1 MSASPLS
8 TSDMTPYVAYWRRS
22 QQQQAAYHARLARQA
37 RMAAT
42 GMATTGMATHL
53 RQHYGVKGII
63 LFGSL
68 VRGDFAAGSDIDLA
82 VEGLLKADFF
92 RALGELNAMT
102 HFWVDLK
109 PLEDLEPRFRERVL
123 STGKEI

>member
-1 MSASPLS
+1 MSTSPLS
-8 TSDMTPYVAYWRRS
+8 TSDIAPYVAYWRRS
-22 QQQQAAYHARLARQA
+22 QQQQAAYHARLAQQA
-37 RMAAT
+37 RTAATYMAA
-42 GMATTGMATHL
+42 HL
-53 RQHYGVKGII
+53 RQHYGVKRII

-123 STGKEI
+123 STGEEI

>member
-1 MSASPLS
+1 MSTSPLS
-8 TSDMTPYVAYWRRS
+8 ASDMTPYVAYWRRS
-22 QQQQAAYHARLARQA
+22 QQQQAAYHARLAQQA
-37 RMAAT
+37 RIAAT
-42 GMATTGMATHL
+42 GMADHL
-53 RQHYGVKGII
+53 RQQYGVKRII

>member
-8 TSDMTPYVAYWRRS
+8 NSDMAPHVAYWQRS
-22 QQQQAAYHARLARQA
+22 QQRQAAYHARLAQQA

-42 GMATTGMATHL
+42 CVAAHVPH
-53 RQHYGVKGII
+53 HYGVKRII

-68 VRGDFAAGSDIDLA
+68 VRGDFAAGSDSDLA
-82 VEGLLKADFF
+82 VEGLLKTDFF
-92 RALGELNAMT
+92 RALGELNTMT
-102 HFWVDLK
+102 RFWVDLK

-123 STGKEI
+123 STGEEI

>member
-8 TSDMTPYVAYWRRS
+8 TNDMRPYVAYWRRS
-22 QQQQAAYHARLARQA
+22 QQRQAAYHARLAQQA
-37 RMAAT
+37 RMAVT
-42 GMATTGMATHL
+42 HMAAHL
-53 RQHYGVKGII
+53 RQHYGVKRII

-123 STGKEI
+123 STGEEI

>member
-22 QQQQAAYHARLARQA
+22 QQHQAAYHARLAQQA
-37 RMAAT
+37 RMAA
-42 GMATTGMATHL
+42 TGMATHL
-53 RQHYGVKGII
+53 RQHYGVKRII

-109 PLEDLEPRFRERVL
+109 PLEDLEPRFSERVL
-123 STGKEI
+123 STGEEI